1 LLLDVSSGNLW
12 LLLGLRVGW
21 RVHADVHPSILAN
34 IRWLLDA
41 VDGAD
46 FAAPG
51 IVDELQR
58 EVKFVGHTALLALLV
73 WTAESSAESTI
84 LNLAAALE
92 QTSLYDLVAQPAVV
106 FAPSACGASVLAVM
120 PGESILCLGNML
132 VDSDGVDVH
141 GLPPSS
147 LQLAIRGPAS
157 SHKEL
162 RVLRD
167 GQGLTLRERLCS
179 IRDLLKWQSSVV
191 GDVAE
196 QHVLHKSQLDLMR
209 CATNAVAYAFGNSR
223 HGWRTA
229 WTTTRFA
236 LDLLPATRSSL
247 EHSKDAVGECL
258 ER

>member
-1 LLLDVSSGNLW
+1 LLLYVSSGNLW

-106 FAPSACGASVLAVM
+106 FAPSAYGASVLAVM

-179 IRDLLKWQSSVV
+179 IRDLLKWQRSVV

-196 QHVLHKSQLDLMR
+196 QHVLHESQLDLMR